1 MKKKYP
7 TMFRQ
12 GDVLVIYVEQLPANA
27 KKRARENG
35 RVVLAHGEIT
45 GHAHAIT
52 ERKCVHYDAPDAVS
66 AAQALLKSVGLERE
80 ITPENS
86 PSFLELEVETP
97 LEHEEHGTINLPAGK
112 AVVLRQ
118 REYAP
123 EQIRQV
129 AD

>member
-1 MKKKYP
+1 MKKYP
-7 TMFRQ
+7 KMFRQ
-12 GDVLVIYVEQLPANA
+12 GDVLVIYVDRLPANTT
-27 KKRARENG
+27 KRARENG
-35 RVVLAHGEIT
+35 RVVLAHGEVT

-86 PSFLELEVETP
+86 PTFLDLEVETP
-97 LEHEEHGTINLPAGK
+97 LEHEEHSTINLPAGK